1 MATLT
6 YNPEEPQAGEFTE
19 EEQADIAVGEQL
31 EQQEEALLA
40 GKFKDAEDLEKAYI
54 ALQTKLGKSQ
64 EEQSEEPQEE
74 SQEEQPTEDQE
85 GFLNQLWEE
94 SQTNQYSKET
104 VDRLRN
110 MNPAELAKM
119 YLEERN
125 NYQSNQPRVDESTAS
140 QIRETVGGDNA
151 YTNMINWARE
161 NLSESETDMYNSVM
175 ESGNPN
181 SMFFAV
187 QALNARY
194 SNSVGFE
201 GEMITGKGAPQKVD
215 AYQSQAEVVRAMS
228 DDRYDNDPAY
238 RAAVAQKLERS
249 NIDF

>member
-6 YNPEEPQAGEFTE
+6 YNPEEPQAEEFTE

-31 EQQEEALLA
+31 EQQEQALLA

-54 ALQTKLGKSQ
+54 ELQTKLGKPQ
-64 EEQSEEPQEE
+64 EEQ
-74 SQEEQPTEDQE
+74 QEEQPQQTEEQQSTEEQE
-85 GFLNQLWEE
+85 DFLNQLWQE
-94 SQTNQYSKET
+94 SQSNEYSEDT
-104 VDRLRN
+104 INRLRH

-125 NYQSNQPRVDESTAS
+125 SKPTTPTIDEQGAA
-140 QIRETVGGDNA
+140 QLRETVGGDNA
-151 YTNMINWARE
+151 YINMINWARE
-161 NLSESETDMYNSVM
+161 NLQESEQDMFNSVM

-181 SMFFAV
+181 SMFFAI

-194 SNSVGFE
+194 SNSTGFE
-201 GEMITGKGAPQKVD
+201 GQMITGKGTAEKVD
-215 AYQSQAEVVRAMS
+215 AYRSQAEVVRAMS
-228 DDRYDNDPAY
+228 DERYDNDPAY
-238 RAAVAQKLERS
+238 RAQVAQKLERS

>member
-54 ALQTKLGKSQ
+54 ALQSKLGQSQ
-64 EEQSEEPQEE
+64 EEEPQPTEQ
-74 SQEEQPTEDQE
+74 QEEQQPTQEQED
-85 GFLNQLWEE
+85 FLNQLWQE
-94 SQTNQYSKET
+94 SQSNEYSEDT
-104 VDRLRN
+104 INRLRH

-125 NYQSNQPRVDESTAS
+125 SKPTQPSIDEKGAA
-140 QIRETVGGDNA
+140 QLRETVGGDNA
-151 YTNMINWARE
+151 YNNMINWARE
-161 NLSESETDMYNSVM
+161 NLQESEQEMFNSVM

-181 SMFFAV
+181 SMFFAI
-187 QALNARY
+187 QALNSRY
-194 SNSVGFE
+194 SNSTGFE
-201 GEMITGKGAPQKVD
+201 GQMITGKGTAEKVD

-228 DDRYDNDPAY
+228 DERYDVDPAY
-238 RAAVAQKLERS
+238 RAQVAQKLERS
-249 NIDF
+249 NLEF